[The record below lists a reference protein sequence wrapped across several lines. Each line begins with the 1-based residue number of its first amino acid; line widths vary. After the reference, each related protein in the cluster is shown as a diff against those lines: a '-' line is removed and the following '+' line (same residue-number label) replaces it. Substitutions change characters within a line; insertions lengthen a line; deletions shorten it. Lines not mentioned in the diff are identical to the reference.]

1 MEIVTAGMSRIGIVQ
16 FSDSQ
21 AGWPDLVER
30 AIPDVLMQP
39 GPLLVLWWQWIAL
52 LVAFPLLVFAA

>member
-1 MEIVTAGMSRIGIVQ
+1 VQ

-39 GPLLVLWWQWIAL
+39 GPLLVLLWQWIAL